1 MSNTSTKNGKTVF
14 AASISGSVRN
24 ISAQLRLDGANGY
37 NKYIFVK
44 KGIGKCMIDG
54 VTQGFGTNT
63 IIYVPD
69 HCPHHVD
76 LGVNT
81 QAYAIAIPVEMD
93 FNLPTGPVV
102 LSLDTAND
110 ITTMMQMF
118 DAALQE
124 FNSGNTAA
132 EMAIYSYTGLVTVNV
147 TRLLAQKQECTKK
160 TAAQR
165 LMRKFSY
172 LVEDQFFTGKGLDHY
187 ARTLGVTS
195 THLTRVCQQL
205 NDQSASQFIQERII
219 SEARRLL
226 LISNRKVQDIAED
239 LGFRSV
245 AYFTRFF
252 STRLGMSPKEF
263 RQSRDR
269 FRQSLEA
276 TAQDIDIA
284 V

>member
-1 MSNTSTKNGKTVF
+1 MSIQTTKGGKTVF
-14 AASISGSVRN
+14 AAGISGSIRN

-37 NKYIFVK
+37 NKYIFIK
-44 KGIGKCMIDG
+44 KGSGKCMIDG
-54 VTQGFGTNT
+54 ITQGFGTNT
-63 IIYVPD
+63 VIYVPD
-69 HCPHHVD
+69 SCPHHID

-81 QAYAIAIPVEMD
+81 HAYAIAIPTEMD
-93 FNLPTGPVV
+93 FNLPSEPVV
-102 LSLDTAND
+102 LALDTAND
-110 ITTMMQMF
+110 ITTMVQMF

-147 TRLLAQKQECTKK
+147 TRLLAQRENSEKT

-172 LVEDQFFTGKGLDHY
+172 LVEEQFFTGKGLDHY
-187 ARTLGVTS
+187 ARILGVTS

-205 NDQSASQFIQERII
+205 NGQSASQFIQDRII

-239 LGFRSV
+239 LGFRSA

-269 FRQSLEA
+269 FRQSLE
-276 TAQDIDIA
+276 TADQPIDIA

>member
-1 MSNTSTKNGKTVF
+1 MNNMTTLGGNSVF
-14 AASISGSVRN
+14 VAGISGSVRN

-44 KGIGKCMIDG
+44 KGSGKCMIDG
-54 VTQGFGTNT
+54 ITQGFGTNT
-63 IIYVPD
+63 VIYVPD
-69 HCPHHVD
+69 SCPHHID

-81 QAYAIAIPVEMD
+81 QAYAIAIPVDME
-93 FNLPTGPVV
+93 FNLPSQPVV
-102 LSLDTAND
+102 LALDTAND
-110 ITTMMQMF
+110 ITTMVQMF

-147 TRLLAQKQECTKK
+147 TRLLAQQADCAKN

-172 LVEDQFFTGKGLDHY
+172 LVEDQFFTGQGLEHY
-187 ARTLGVTS
+187 ARILGVTS

-205 NDQSASQFIQERII
+205 NGQSASHFIQDRII

-239 LGFRSV
+239 LGFRSA

-263 RQSRDR
+263 RHSRDR
-269 FRQSLEA
+269 FRRNLEVSAQS
-276 TAQDIDIA
+276 IDIA

>member
-1 MSNTSTKNGKTVF
+1 MSKTPTNDGKAVF
-14 AASISGSVRN
+14 AAGISGSVRN

-37 NKYIFVK
+37 NKYIFIK
-44 KGIGKCMIDG
+44 KGSGKCMIDG
-54 VTQGFGTNT
+54 ITQGFGTNT
-63 IIYVPD
+63 VIYVPD
-69 HCPHHVD
+69 HCPHHID

-81 QAYAIAIPVEMD
+81 HAYAIAIPVEMD
-93 FNLPTGPVV
+93 FNLPADPVI

-110 ITTMMQMF
+110 ITTMDQMF
-118 DAALQE
+118 DAAVQE
-124 FNSGNTAA
+124 YNSGNTAA
-132 EMAIYSYTGLVTVNV
+132 QMAIYSYTGLVTVNV

-160 TAAQR
+160 TAAHR

-205 NDQSASQFIQERII
+205 NGQSASQFIQERII

-226 LISNRKVQDIAED
+226 LVSNRKVQDIAED
-239 LGFRSV
+239 LGFRSA

-269 FRQSLEA
+269 FRQSLDL
-276 TAQDIDIA
+276 TTQDVDIA

>member
-1 MSNTSTKNGKTVF
+1 MSRTTTNGGKTVF
-14 AASISGSVRN
+14 AAGISGSVRN

-44 KGIGKCMIDG
+44 KGSGKCMIDG
-54 VTQGFGTNT
+54 ITQGFGTNT
-63 IIYVPD
+63 VIYVPD
-69 HCPHHVD
+69 RCPHHID

-81 QAYAIAIPVEMD
+81 QAHAIAIPVEMD
-93 FNLPTGPVV
+93 FNLPTEPVV

-118 DAALQE
+118 DAAVQE

-132 EMAIYSYTGLVTVNV
+132 DMAIYSYTGLVTVNV
-147 TRLLAQKQECTKK
+147 TRLLAEKEAFTKS

-172 LVEDQFFTGKGLDHY
+172 LVEDQFFTGKGLEHY

-205 NDQSASQFIQERII
+205 NDQSASQFIQDRII

-226 LISNRKVQDIAED
+226 LISNRKIQDIAED
-239 LGFRSV
+239 LGFRSA

-269 FRQSLEA
+269 FRKDLE
-276 TAQDIDIA
+276 TSTQPIDIA